1 MWMALK
7 ILGYETYHFKELG
20 VAQNIQ
26 ERHMLCWRE
35 ALTAKLFSSGK
46 PYGTPEFEK
55 LLGRYNVRKT
65 VYMFCRMLSLK
76 SGII

>member
-1 MWMALK
+1 MWMALQ
-7 ILGYETYHFKELG
+7 ILGYKTYHFKELG
-20 VAQNIQ
+20 VPQNIK

-55 LLGRYNVRKT
+55 LLGRYNVRRQ
-65 VYMFCRMLSLK
+65 FICFIECSL
-76 SGII
+76 